1 MRGKCLE
8 KGWGARILS
17 FKESYKKDYENI
29 KTDEAFKNRLSEEM
43 KVAAPEKHKKVR
55 IVFYTAA
62 AAVIVFALGF
72 RFLIFTPNNGEAE
85 IIQQV
90 DTVTTVSTASGLFAQ
105 EKWYAG
111 AETDAE
117 IWDKF
122 KELIGGGNV
131 TSLYRGGSEQL
142 GEADILSGAEAEE
155 LSRKLASAVPCGE
168 KELSGE
174 ISFCMV
180 VFGDGKIVKFRIS
193 DSGEVQLND
202 TELVCRFE

>member
-1 MRGKCLE
+1 MN
-8 KGWGARILS
+8 

-29 KTDEAFKNRLSEEM
+29 KTDEAFRNRLSEEM
-43 KVAAPEKHKKVR
+43 KAAAPEKHKKVC
-55 IVFYTAA
+55 IGFYAAA

-90 DTVTTVSTASGLFAQ
+90 DTATTVSTASGLFTQ

-122 KELIGGGNV
+122 RELIGGGDI
-131 TSLYRGGSEQL
+131 TSLYCGSSEHL

-155 LSRKLASAVPCGE
+155 LSRKLASAAPCGE

-174 ISFCMV
+174 ISFCMA
-180 VFGDGKIVKFRIS
+180 VFGDGKIIKFRIS

-202 TELVCRFE
+202 TETICKFE

>member
-1 MRGKCLE
+1 MRGKCSE
-8 KGWGARILS
+8 KGWGARILN

-43 KVAAPEKHKKVR
+43 KAAAPEKHKKVC
-55 IVFYTAA
+55 IGFYAAA

-72 RFLIFTPNNGEAE
+72 RFLIFTPNNGDAE

-90 DTVTTVSTASGLFAQ
+90 DTATTVSTASDLFTQ

-122 KELIGGGNV
+122 RELIGGGDI
-131 TSLYRGGSEQL
+131 TSLYCGSSEHL

-155 LSRKLASAVPCGE
+155 LSRKLASAAPCGE

-174 ISFCMV
+174 ISFCMA
-180 VFGDGKIVKFRIS
+180 VFGDGKIIKFRIS

-202 TELVCRFE
+202 TETICKFE

>member
-1 MRGKCLE
+1 MN
-8 KGWGARILS
+8 

-29 KTDEAFKNRLSEEM
+29 KTDEAFRNRLLTEM
-43 KVAAPEKHKKVR
+43 NAAAPEKHKKVR
-55 IVFYTAA
+55 IGIYAA
-62 AAVIVFALGF
+62 AAVVIAIAAGL
-72 RFLIFTPNNGEAE
+72 RFFTPTGDETG
-85 IIQQV
+85 IIQEQV

-117 IWDKF
+117 IWNKF
-122 KELIGGGNV
+122 RELIGGGDI
-131 TSLYRGGSEQL
+131 TSLYRGSSEQL

-155 LSRKLASAVPCGE
+155 LSRKLASAAPCGE
-168 KELSGE
+168 KELTGE
-174 ISFCMV
+174 ISFCMA

-202 TELVCRFE
+202 AELIYKFE

>member
-1 MRGKCLE
+1 M
-8 KGWGARILS
+8 S
-17 FKESYKKDYENI
+17 FKEIYKNDYENI
-29 KTDEAFKNRLSEEM
+29 KTDEAFRKRLSAEM
-43 KVAAPEKHKKVR
+43 KAAVPEVRKKAH
-55 IVFYTAA
+55 IGFYAAA

-72 RFLIFTPNNGEAE
+72 RFLIFTPNEGESE

-111 AETDAE
+111 AETDVE

-122 KELIGGGNV
+122 RELIGGGDV
-131 TSLYRGGSEQL
+131 ASIYRGSSEQL

-155 LSRKLASAVPCGE
+155 LSRKLASAAPCGE

-174 ISFCMV
+174 ISFCMA

-193 DSGEVQLND
+193 DSGKVQLND
-202 TELVCRFE
+202 TELICKFE

>member
-1 MRGKCLE
+1 MN
-8 KGWGARILS
+8 

-29 KTDEAFKNRLSEEM
+29 KTDEAFRNRLSEEM
-43 KVAAPEKHKKVR
+43 KAAAPEKYKKVC
-55 IVFYTAA
+55 IGFYAAA

-90 DTVTTVSTASGLFAQ
+90 DTVTTVSTVSGLFTQ

-111 AETDAE
+111 AETDGE
-117 IWDKF
+117 IWDIF
-122 KELIGGGNV
+122 RELIGGGEV
-131 TSLYRGGSEQL
+131 VSLYCGSSEHL

-155 LSRKLASAVPCGE
+155 LSRKLASAAPCGE

-174 ISFCMV
+174 ISFCMA
-180 VFGDGKIVKFRIS
+180 VFGDGKIIKFRIS

-202 TELVCRFE
+202 TETICKFE

>member
-1 MRGKCLE
+1 M
-8 KGWGARILS
+8 S
-17 FKESYKKDYENI
+17 FKEIYKNDYENI
-29 KTDEAFKNRLSEEM
+29 KTDEAFRKRLSAEM
-43 KVAAPEKHKKVR
+43 KAAVPEVRKKAH
-55 IVFYTAA
+55 IGFYAAA

-72 RFLIFTPNNGEAE
+72 RFLIFTPNEGESE

-90 DTVTTVSTASGLFAQ
+90 DTVTTVSTASGLFTQ

-111 AETDAE
+111 AETDVE

-122 KELIGGGNV
+122 RELIGGGDV
-131 TSLYRGGSEQL
+131 ASIYRGSSEQL

-155 LSRKLASAVPCGE
+155 LSRKLASAAPCGE

-174 ISFCMV
+174 ISFCMA

-193 DSGEVQLND
+193 DSGKVQLND
-202 TELVCRFE
+202 TELICKFE